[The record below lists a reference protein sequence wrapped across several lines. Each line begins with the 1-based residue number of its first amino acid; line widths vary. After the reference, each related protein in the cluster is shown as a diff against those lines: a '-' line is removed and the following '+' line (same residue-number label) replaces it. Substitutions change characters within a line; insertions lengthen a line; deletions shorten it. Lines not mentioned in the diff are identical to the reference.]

1 MNNRYFYGS
10 HLKERKFRQIVRLFS
25 LDIEAKK
32 TAKMTGVSRQSINK
46 IYAAIRRRI
55 VEICEEK
62 QPPSLGEFELDE
74 SYFGARRIRGI
85 RGRGAQ
91 GKTIVFGIMKRA
103 GAVSAYV
110 VETCSTRALMPL
122 IKRHIDPQ
130 STIYTDGFKTYESL
144 PKFGYKNVL
153 TVCHNDN
160 EFAKENNIHTN
171 TIENFWGLCKS
182 RLFKFR
188 GVSKNAFYAHLKE
201 CEFRYN
207 NRGKNLYKMLL
218 KNFRKNPLKLS

>member
-91 GKTIVFGIMKRA
+91 GKTIVFGIMKRT

-122 IKRHIDPQ
+122 IKRHID
-130 STIYTDGFKTYESL
+130 
-144 PKFGYKNVL
+144 
-153 TVCHNDN
+153 
-160 EFAKENNIHTN
+160 
-171 TIENFWGLCKS
+171 
-182 RLFKFR
+182 
-188 GVSKNAFYAHLKE
+188 HL
-201 CEFRYN
+201 Y
-207 NRGKNLYKMLL
+207 
-218 KNFRKNPLKLS
+218 